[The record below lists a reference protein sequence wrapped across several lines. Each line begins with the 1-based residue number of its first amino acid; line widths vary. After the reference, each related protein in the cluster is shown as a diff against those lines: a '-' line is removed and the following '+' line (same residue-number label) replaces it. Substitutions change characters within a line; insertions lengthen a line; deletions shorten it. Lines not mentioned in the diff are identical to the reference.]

1 MAEIRDVV
9 RRPSFWTALLA
20 GLLHLA
26 VLPFFAAT
34 GLLAPAWA
42 VMVLLVAWALLAA
55 GLFVLVRRGSPL
67 ALLVPPAAMAV
78 WFGTL
83 TAGEQL
89 LGWTG

>member
-1 MAEIRDVV
+1 M
-9 RRPSFWTALLA
+9 LA

-26 VLPFFAAT
+26 ALPFFAAA

-42 VMVLLVAWALLAA
+42 VVVLLAVWALLAA
-55 GLFVLVRRGSPL
+55 ALVVLVRRRSPL
-67 ALLVPPAAMAV
+67 ALLVPPAAMAL
-78 WFGTL
+78 WFGAL